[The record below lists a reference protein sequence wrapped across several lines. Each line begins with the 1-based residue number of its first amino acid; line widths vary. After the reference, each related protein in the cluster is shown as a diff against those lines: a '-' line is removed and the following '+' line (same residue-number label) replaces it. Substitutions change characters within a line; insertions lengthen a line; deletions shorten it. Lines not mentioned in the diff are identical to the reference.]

1 MPEPTTSEPRVRRY
15 KGWLWILS
23 LLVLL
28 VFLAGAERA
37 FRWAVTRT
45 SLPTG
50 TAQWIWAAVDEG
62 QAEPQTYYLV
72 RDFNLDFRA
81 KKARLLCVAD
91 EEYVAIIN
99 GVQVGGGRFFDQGL
113 VDEYAVARFLKR
125 GKNRLVIEARSSRG
139 NGGLLARLEAQAGRR
154 SKTIQSDGSWRVH
167 RHRERGLGQ
176 PRAEVS
182 EGEDP
187 VVWGLP
193 PMGRWPLP
201 TKVRRR
207 PTIPELLLD
216 VEPEKA
222 VRFRQGGGTSVWK
235 RFDEEAI
242 STAGFGPWVTFDW
255 GRTVT
260 GYLALEYPIE
270 ESPVALIYVGE
281 EVPDLSVARPAA
293 FLAGLEGGWL
303 WSDALPQRFRY
314 ATVLVRDGTVT
325 GAMVFPTNP
334 RRSAD
339 LIPTEPGRN
348 GVFGLRSETLRTPL
362 EDEIWRELHG
372 LPGTAGGEDL

>member
-15 KGWLWILS
+15 KGWLWLLS
-23 LLVLL
+23 LLFLL

-99 GVQVGGGRFFDQGL
+99 GVQVGGGRFFGQGL
-113 VDEYAVARFLKR
+113 ADEYAVARFLKR

-216 VEPEKA
+216 VEPENA
-222 VRFRQGGGTSVWK
+222 VRFRQGGATSVWK

-255 GRTVT
+255 GRPVT
-260 GYLALEYPIE
+260 GYLALEYLIE
-270 ESPVALIYVGE
+270 ESPVALIYLGE

-293 FLAGLEGGWL
+293 VLAGLEGGWL
-303 WSDALPQRFRY
+303 WSDALPQKFRY

-339 LIPTEPGRN
+339 LIPTELGPS

-362 EDEIWRELHG
+362 EDEIRRELHG

>member
-1 MPEPTTSEPRVRRY
+1 MSEPTTSEPRGRRH
-15 KGWLWILS
+15 KGWLWLLS
-23 LLVLL
+23 LLFLL

-62 QAEPQTYYLV
+62 QTEPQTFYLV

-99 GVQVGGGRFFDQGL
+99 GVQVGGGRFFDQGV

-139 NGGLLARLEAQAGRR
+139 HGGLLARLEAQAGRR
-154 SKTIQSDGSWRVH
+154 SRMIESDGSWRVH
-167 RHRERGLGQ
+167 RRQERGLGR
-176 PRAEVS
+176 PREDTS
-182 EGEDP
+182 EGDEP

-201 TKVRRR
+201 TTVRRR

-216 VEPEKA
+216 GEPKNA

-235 RFDEEAI
+235 RFDGEAN
-242 STAGFGPWVTFDW
+242 SAAGFGPWVTFDW
-255 GRTVT
+255 GRMVT
-260 GYLALEYPIE
+260 GYLALEYLIE
-270 ESPVALIYVGE
+270 ESPVALIYFGE

-293 FLAGLEGGWL
+293 ALAGVDGGWL

-314 ATVLVRDGTVT
+314 ATVLVRDGTLT

-339 LIPTEPGRN
+339 LIPTEPGPI

-362 EDEIWRELHG
+362 EDEIRRELHG
-372 LPGTAGGEDL
+372 LPGTTGGEDL